1 MQILR
6 QENLNLSVE
15 LQNTG
20 LVTGCQPVSAVKKK
34 MGEKRKDFKL
44 REISD
49 VGRESGDRTSARP
62 QLSKT
67 TRTFPVIIA

>member
-20 LVTGCQPVSAVKKK
+20 LVTGCQPVSAVKK
-34 MGEKRKDFKL
+34 EKRKKWEEKEKIL
-44 REISD
+44 N
-49 VGRESGDRTSARP
+49 
-62 QLSKT
+62 
-67 TRTFPVIIA
+67 

>member
-6 QENLNLSVE
+6 QENLDLSVE

-20 LVTGCQPVSAVKKK
+20 LVTGCQPVSAVKK